1 MAKECVQIKHLQT
14 DDGFKV
20 FVQGL
25 KNYARDLPQSAKQ
38 PVKNVPGAFKAIT
51 LEAGDLWYGFIY
63 TNNPSNRGYEE
74 TLKLEIEGLEVVG
87 KVVQNGELK
96 LQGKPES
103 DDIIV
108 LKRTEGNPKFGLKS

>member
-1 MAKECVQIKHLQT
+1 MARECVQIKHLQA

-25 KNYARDLPQSAKQ
+25 KNYARDSPQSDKK
-38 PVKNVPGAFKAIT
+38 PVNNVPGAFKVIT

-63 TNNPSNRGYEE
+63 TNNPSNKGYEE

-96 LQGKPES
+96 LQGKPDS